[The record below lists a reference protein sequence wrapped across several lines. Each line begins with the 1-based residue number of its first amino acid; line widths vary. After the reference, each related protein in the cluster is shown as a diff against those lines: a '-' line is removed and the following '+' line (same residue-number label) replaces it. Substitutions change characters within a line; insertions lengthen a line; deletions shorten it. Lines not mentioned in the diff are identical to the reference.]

1 VILDRGKE
9 GQPSQRK
16 SLRSTAMVIMGG
28 DTEDSKL
35 HSTAGEA
42 SPHVAAATVGRSQ
55 EKNDVRHLWCTLC
68 LS

>member
-1 VILDRGKE
+1 
-9 GQPSQRK
+9 
-16 SLRSTAMVIMGG
+16 MVIMGG